1 MGILGPPR
9 GPLDARPVVDFLD
22 PDFYLGDP
30 HAAYDWMR
38 VHEPAFRDARGVYGL
53 TRYADVMFA
62 ERHPQLFCSGQG
74 YRAFWGPGEDNMI
87 AQDDPGHAAQRSL
100 VSRRFTP
107 KAVRAHEPWLRSTIT
122 SLIDQFVDDGE
133 VEVVAALGAQ
143 LPCRLTA
150 RLLGWPEERWADVKS
165 WSERL
170 MQIDQAH
177 LNEVHRDNFTAA
189 LSEFAGELPD
199 LLRSRRGCPVDAAP
213 DLFSVW
219 ANSRIDD
226 QWMAFTTIVNE
237 TGLVISGG
245 AETTRTVITRGLR
258 LMCERPDDWEALAD
272 DPSLVPAAVEEMIR
286 WITPLHNFYR
296 TVTSEVAVGDQVFQA
311 GDRVLL
317 AYPAANRDPAVFPS
331 PHEFDIGRH
340 PNPHVGFGF
349 GPHFCLGASLARF
362 ELTMLFTALSQRIT
376 NLRVVAEVVDEPNV
390 FAAAA
395 HSFRLGFDVRPSP
408 VRAS

>member
-1 MGILGPPR
+1 MAILGPPR
-9 GPLDARPVVDFLD
+9 AALDARPEVDFLD
-22 PDFYLGDP
+22 PAFYLDDP

-38 VHEPAFRDARGVYGL
+38 ANEPVYRDARGVLGL
-53 TRYADVMFA
+53 TRYADVMYA
-62 ERHPQLFCSGQG
+62 ERHPDVFCSGQG

-107 KAVRAHEPWLRSTIT
+107 KAVRGHEPWLRATIT
-122 SLIDQFVDDGE
+122 SLVDGFIE
-133 VEVVAALGAQ
+133 GPSVEVVDALGAQ

-150 RLLGWPEERWADVKS
+150 RLLGWPEDRWADVKS

-170 MQIDQAH
+170 MQIDLAH
-177 LNEVHRDNFTAA
+177 TDDGLRDNFFAA
-189 LSEFAGELPD
+189 LTHFAGELPE
-199 LLRSRRGCPVDAAP
+199 LVEERRGCPVESAP
-213 DLFSVW
+213 DLLSVW
-219 ANSRIDD
+219 ANSEVDGSP
-226 QWMAFTTIVNE
+226 MSFTTIVNE

-258 LMCERPDDWEALAD
+258 LFCDRPEQWEELAAN
-272 DPSLVPAAVEEMIR
+272 PALVPSAVEEMIR
-286 WITPLHNFYR
+286 WVTPLHNFYR
-296 TVTSEVAVGDQVFQA
+296 TVTQPVVLADHEFDE

-317 AYPAANRDPAVFPS
+317 AYPAANRDPAVFAD
-331 PHEFDIGRH
+331 PHTFNMKRT

-362 ELTMLFTALSQRIT
+362 ELTLLFTELTRRLT
-376 NLRVVAEVVDEPNV
+376 NLHVIEDVVDEPNV

-395 HSFRLGFDVRPSP
+395 DSFLMGFDR
-408 VRAS
+408 R